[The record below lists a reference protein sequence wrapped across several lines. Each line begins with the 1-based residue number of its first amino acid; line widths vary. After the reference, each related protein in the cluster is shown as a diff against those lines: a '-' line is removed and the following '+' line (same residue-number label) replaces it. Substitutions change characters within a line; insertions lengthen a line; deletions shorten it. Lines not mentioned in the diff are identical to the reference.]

1 MSSFREKLQPAA
13 RGEAGS
19 RTSDVDYRLLV
30 PLVLNS
36 AIIQAVYAIMRVT
49 TSYRAIELDLPVI
62 WIGVISAAFA
72 ILPIFLAVWVGRFMD
87 RGNDAQACWI
97 GAALMV
103 VACAGFRYWAGS
115 VTALLLLMVLLGIS
129 HLFMMASQQMLC
141 IRCAGPRGRD
151 AVFGNYLVA
160 SAIGQG
166 LGPYIIAWSSGTAR
180 LPPTDRLYAIGL
192 LISFASLVTAGA
204 MRPAPKPKAHEHSA
218 AVVPVRTLMRQR
230 GLMAV
235 LIASV
240 ITITAQDLLTIY
252 LPLLGAAN
260 NITARDVGTLLTVRS
275 VFSLVSRMG
284 YVRVIRLVGRG
295 PLTLAS
301 MMGAGI
307 SFACLALP
315 TPLPA
320 MFGAMVLMG
329 FSLGIATTLS
339 LTNVVDLASAAAMG
353 TVMSLRITGNRIGQ
367 VAVPFIASLIAAAAG
382 VGGIFV
388 IIALS
393 LAASGAA
400 VHFSRQDSVSAE
412 MTARAD
418 TTNAGN
424 NNRAYRRRNRDH
436 SRSSNRLAV
445 AARHRR
451 AVRWAAGLQGK
462 RESARRDRRRAADR
476 HNREAAEAHSPQR
489 AAPPAALHCPQ
500 AAVRPRRAAVR
511 HRPDRSW
518 WRSRSRSGPG
528 T

>member
-1 MSSFREKLQPAA
+1 VSSLREKLKPAA
-13 RGEAGS
+13 PARLDVAG
-19 RTSDVDYRLLV
+19 RASDIDHRLLV
-30 PLVLNS
+30 PLVVNS

-62 WIGVISAAFA
+62 WLGVISATFA
-72 ILPIFLAVWVGRFMD
+72 ILPVFLAVWVGRFMD

-97 GAALMV
+97 GAVLMV
-103 VACAGFRYWAGS
+103 IACAGFRLWAGS
-115 VTALLLLMVLLGIS
+115 VTMLLLLTALLGIS
-129 HLFMMASQQMLC
+129 HMFMMASQQMLC

-166 LGPYIIAWSSGTAR
+166 LGPYIIAWSSGAAR
-180 LPPTDRLYAIGL
+180 LPPTDRLFGIGL
-192 LISFASLVTAGA
+192 LISFASLVTAFA
-204 MRPAPKPKAHEHSA
+204 MRPAPKLKEHEHSTEL
-218 AVVPVRTLMRQR
+218 VPLRALMRQR

-240 ITITAQDLLTIY
+240 VTITSQDLLTVY

-284 YVRVIRLVGRG
+284 YVRIIRLVGRG

-301 MMGAGI
+301 MLGAGV

-315 TPLPA
+315 IPLSGMFAA
-320 MFGAMVLMG
+320 MTVMG

-367 VAVPFIASLIAAAAG
+367 VAVPFIASLVATAAG

-393 LAASGAA
+393 LAVSGAS
-400 VHFSRQDSVSAE
+400 VHF
-412 MTARAD
+412 
-418 TTNAGN
+418 N
-424 NNRAYRRRNRDH
+424 
-436 SRSSNRLAV
+436 
-445 AARHRR
+445 
-451 AVRWAAGLQGK
+451 
-462 RESARRDRRRAADR
+462 RRD
-476 HNREAAEAHSPQR
+476 
-489 AAPPAALHCPQ
+489 
-500 AAVRPRRAAVR
+500 V
-511 HRPDRSW
+511 
-518 WRSRSRSGPG
+518 
-528 T
+528 

>member
-1 MSSFREKLQPAA
+1 VTELAGAVAAKGMLHLAGRSLRGVAGAVSSLREKLKPAA
-13 RGEAGS
+13 PARLDVAG
-19 RTSDVDYRLLV
+19 RASDIDHRLLV
-30 PLVLNS
+30 PLVVNS
-36 AIIQAVYAIMRVT
+36 AIIQAVYAIVRVT

-62 WIGVISAAFA
+62 WLGVISATFA
-72 ILPIFLAVWVGRFMD
+72 ILPVFLAVWVGRFMD

-97 GAALMV
+97 GAVLMV
-103 VACAGFRYWAGS
+103 VACAGFRLWAGS
-115 VTALLLLMVLLGIS
+115 VTMLLLLTALLGIS
-129 HLFMMASQQMLC
+129 HMFMMASQQMLC

-180 LPPTDRLYAIGL
+180 LPPTDRLFGIGL
-192 LISFASLVTAGA
+192 LISFASLVTAFA
-204 MRPAPKPKAHEHSA
+204 MRPAPKRKEHEHSTEL
-218 AVVPVRTLMRQR
+218 VPLRALMRQR

-240 ITITAQDLLTIY
+240 VTITSQDLLTVY

-260 NITARDVGTLLTVRS
+260 NFTARDVGTLLTVRS

-284 YVRVIRLVGRG
+284 YVRIIRLVGRG

-301 MMGAGI
+301 MLGAGV

-315 TPLPA
+315 IPLSA
-320 MFGAMVLMG
+320 MFAAMTVMG

-367 VAVPFIASLIAAAAG
+367 VAVPFIASLVATAAG

-393 LAASGAA
+393 LAVSGAS
-400 VHFSRQDSVSAE
+400 VHF
-412 MTARAD
+412 
-418 TTNAGN
+418 N
-424 NNRAYRRRNRDH
+424 
-436 SRSSNRLAV
+436 
-445 AARHRR
+445 
-451 AVRWAAGLQGK
+451 
-462 RESARRDRRRAADR
+462 RRD
-476 HNREAAEAHSPQR
+476 
-489 AAPPAALHCPQ
+489 
-500 AAVRPRRAAVR
+500 V
-511 HRPDRSW
+511 
-518 WRSRSRSGPG
+518 
-528 T
+528 

>member
-1 MSSFREKLQPAA
+1 VSSFQEKSQSAVRDAA
-13 RGEAGS
+13 GV
-19 RTSDVDYRLLV
+19 RTGIDHRLLI

-36 AIIQAVYAIMRVT
+36 AVIQAVYAIMRVT

-62 WIGVISAAFA
+62 WLGVISATFA
-72 ILPIFLAVWVGRFMD
+72 LLPVFLAIWVGRYLD

-97 GAALMV
+97 GAGLMV
-103 VACAGFRYWAGS
+103 AACAGFRLWAGS
-115 VTALLLLMVLLGIS
+115 TTTLLLLTALLGIS
-129 HLFMMASQQMLC
+129 HMFMMASQQMLC

-180 LPPTDRLYAIGL
+180 LPPTDRLFTIGF
-192 LISFASLVTAGA
+192 LISFLSLATAAA
-204 MRPAPKPKAHEHSA
+204 MPPAPKTAAHKHRSQ
-218 AVVPVRTLMRQR
+218 VVPVRELMRQS

-240 ITITAQDLLTIY
+240 VTITSQDLLTVY

-284 YVRVIRLVGRG
+284 YVRIIRLVGRG

-301 MMGAGI
+301 MLGAGL

-315 TPLPA
+315 IPLWA
-320 MFGAMVLMG
+320 MFGAMTLMG

-367 VAVPFIASLIAAAAG
+367 VAVPFIASLVAAATG
-382 VGGIFV
+382 VAGIFV

-393 LAASGAA
+393 LAVSGAS
-400 VHFSRQDSVSAE
+400 VHFNRQDV
-412 MTARAD
+412 
-418 TTNAGN
+418 
-424 NNRAYRRRNRDH
+424 
-436 SRSSNRLAV
+436 
-445 AARHRR
+445 
-451 AVRWAAGLQGK
+451 
-462 RESARRDRRRAADR
+462 
-476 HNREAAEAHSPQR
+476 
-489 AAPPAALHCPQ
+489 
-500 AAVRPRRAAVR
+500 
-511 HRPDRSW
+511 
-518 WRSRSRSGPG
+518 
-528 T
+528 